1 MLWRINHSPPSVSPP
16 RTRINPSRW
25 VAAEWL
31 GTVASKVL
39 QADSACDNFPSFS
52 SAVIRVNWIAA
63 SAASE
68 EECTAA
74 L

>member
-1 MLWRINHSPPSVSPP
+1 M
-16 RTRINPSRW
+16 
-25 VAAEWL
+25 AAEWL